1 MSERQPIGA
10 TAMGL
15 AAVVLWGSSVAFIRT
30 VSEQVGPFSTAA
42 FTYLFA
48 GVVSLGAAGLA
59 PGGLGRF
66 RDLPRKYLW
75 GCGGLFVAYTA
86 CFYLTVGLAADRS
99 QVLEVGL
106 INYLWPSLTLLLAVP
121 LQGHRARWFLL
132 PGMLVATAGVVVA
145 TSQQG
150 GLSLAGFAANA
161 QANWVPYGLALAA
174 AITWALYSNLARRWG
189 GEGGGVPLFLLAS
202 GLALLPLR
210 LVFGESSLWSPRAV
224 GEFLYLGLFTTV
236 AAYGFWDH
244 AMRKGDMVLVAAF
257 SYFTPLFSTLVS
269 VIWLDVTPGAAI
281 WVACALVI
289 AGALTCRLAVVEKRS
304 RA

>member
-1 MSERQPIGA
+1 
-10 TAMGL
+10 MGL

-48 GVVSLGAAGLA
+48 GVVSLGAAALA
-59 PGGLGRF
+59 PRGLGRF
-66 RDLPRKYLW
+66 RGLPKKYLW

-106 INYLWPSLTLLLAVP
+106 INYLWPSLTLLFAVP

-132 PGMLVATAGVVVA
+132 PGMLVASAGVVVA
-145 TSQQG
+145 AAQQG
-150 GLSLAGFAANA
+150 GLSLVEFAANA
-161 QANWVPYGLALAA
+161 RTNWVPYGLALAA
-174 AITWALYSNLARRWG
+174 AVTWALYSNLARRWG

-210 LVFGESSLWSPRAV
+210 FVFGESSLWSPRAV

-236 AAYGFWDH
+236 VAYVFWDH

-269 VIWLDVTPGAAI
+269 VVWLDVPPGTAI

-289 AGALTCRLAVVEKRS
+289 AGALTCRLAVVEKRG
-304 RA
+304 RV